1 MKSGAITR
9 GYLWNPIDAGYA
21 MVQLGNILA
30 QGITPTD
37 GMDIPG
43 LGPVQLGP
51 EERTLRANKMLDINP
66 ETIDELAKL
75 I

>member
-1 MKSGAITR
+1 
-9 GYLWNPIDAGYA
+9 
-21 MVQLGNILA
+21 MVALGDLLA
-30 QGITPTD
+30 KGVTPTD

-66 ETIDELAKL
+66 DTIDELALL

>member
-1 MKSGAITR
+1 
-9 GYLWNPIDAGYA
+9 
-21 MVQLGNILA
+21 MVALGDQLVKGVKPA
-30 QGITPTD
+30 D

-51 EERTLRANKMLDINP
+51 EDRTLRANKMLDINP
-66 ETIDELAKL
+66 DTIDELAKL